1 MRSEIGRMTLE
12 KTFEEQDTLSQ
23 AVVRIV
29 IEAARAWSIECLQH
43 EIQDTIPLAS
53 IQQAMEMQTKA
64 EPCRSEGDQQSE
76 INLVPRRST
85 RLGRC

>member
-29 IEAARAWSIECLQH
+29 IEAARA
-43 EIQDTIPLAS
+43 
-53 IQQAMEMQTKA
+53 
-64 EPCRSEGDQQSE
+64 
-76 INLVPRRST
+76 
-85 RLGRC
+85 